1 MRNIQF
7 KSKKVLG
14 FGEIMLRLTPPNNQ
28 KIIQANSFE
37 AVYSGG
43 EANVIASL
51 AIMGHDTKF
60 ITKLPNNYLGEKVIS
75 KFRGYNVDVNDVVI
89 GEGRLGVYYS
99 EIGHGLRSTEVI
111 YDRKYSAISMAKK
124 EEFDIKKM
132 LKDVGL
138 VHLSG
143 ITPALSN
150 NLKELIIDI
159 VKECRR
165 QGILVSYDSNY
176 RSKLWSIDEAKE
188 VLEEILPYIDFAF
201 LGQLD
206 MENILKFEDNNLGVE
221 EKLQYNY
228 EKLFKKYPNLIFEGH
243 STDYQTKIKLKQLVE
258 DGVGIL
264 INNNTLQGYL
274 FDGNQLFKSNKH
286 TFDILDRVGGGDAFT
301 AGILHGIL
309 NEMKNERI
317 VEFGTCASAL
327 KHSII
332 GDINIID
339 EDTIN
344 SVIDNGLCNVKR

>member
-228 EKLFKKYPNLIFEGH
+228 EKLFKKYPNLK
-243 STDYQTKIKLKQLVE
+243 YVACTKRIVNS
-258 DGVGIL
+258 

>member
-1 MRNIQF
+1 MKDLGF

-206 MENILKFEDNNLGVE
+206 TENILKFEDNNLGVE

-228 EKLFKKYPNLIFEGH
+228 EKLFKKYPNLK
-243 STDYQTKIKLKQLVE
+243 YVACTKRIVNS
-258 DGVGIL
+258 